1 MPGPPGTL
9 ALRAEDSS
17 NANSIFELARGF
29 SLVAKGDEEARRKP
43 KTSQC
48 APAGGRGVVPCSP
61 FWLRAEWGR
70 PSLRVVESSRSASRW
85 KRNALASIVPGSARG
100 ARCAPRP
107 LLTTIHGGGAS
118 RSLRQGGCA
127 RHAAGDGGSSAR
139 Y

>member
-1 MPGPPGTL
+1 ML
-9 ALRAEDSS
+9 ALLA
-17 NANSIFELARGF
+17 ARGM
-29 SLVAKGDEEARRKP
+29 GEAF
-43 KTSQC
+43 
-48 APAGGRGVVPCSP
+48 APSG
-61 FWLRAEWGR
+61 
-70 PSLRVVESSRSASRW
+70 RVVALASRW